1 VILSGSH
8 YNDACSHAIE
18 LCRERGKILIPA
30 FDDPHVIAGQGTIG
44 LELGDMLGNDV
55 AVVVP
60 VGGGGLIS
68 GIALS
73 TKTLCPGV
81 CVIGVQTNSCPSMIR
96 SLEKNFP
103 IIQKYVDEMVSV
115 EEEGIAGAVLTLMD
129 KANIIAE
136 GAGAT
141 PLAALMDGQISTKA
155 KRYILIISGGNIELN
170 TVDRILE
177 RGAVKMGRLIRL
189 EVNLLDIPGSLNRLL
204 GIIAKEKAN
213 ILHIFHDRLDLQN
226 PIEVSSVILNLETRG
241 HDHAREVVDKLRNA
255 GYAVKQA
262 F

>member
-1 VILSGSH
+1 
-8 YNDACSHAIE
+8 
-18 LCRERGKILIPA
+18 
-30 FDDPHVIAGQGTIG
+30 
-44 LELGDMLGNDV
+44 MLGNDV

-73 TKTLCPGV
+73 TKTLCPDV
-81 CVIGVQTNSCPSMIR
+81 RVIGVQTNSCPSMIR
-96 SLEKNFP
+96 SLERKTPVTVDIDPTLADGIAVNRPGDLTFP

-129 KANIIAE
+129 KANIMAE

-155 KRYILIISGGNIELN
+155 KQYILIISGGNIELN

-204 GIIAKEKAN
+204 GIIANEKAN

-255 GYAVKQA
+255 GYTVKQA